1 MSKSYR
7 FDPEEEFGGENLRPM
22 SKKELK
28 AQRKDRKRNDQA
40 LDDQMQPEDD
50 GPISKPAW

>member
-7 FDPEEEFGGENLRPM
+7 FDPDADFGGDNQAPV

-28 AQRKDRKRNDQA
+28 RQRRERRKDDTT
-40 LDDQMQPEDD
+40 LDDQMQPDDD
-50 GPISKPAW
+50 GDRAW

>member
-7 FDPEEEFGGENLRPM
+7 FDPDDDFGGDNLRPI

-28 AQRKDRKRNDQA
+28 AQRRDRKRNEQA
-40 LDDQMQPEDD
+40 LDDQMQPDD
-50 GPISKPAW
+50 DAEHGW